1 MSPAGVRA
9 RFARPDKALRLGLL
23 HVFAAIG
30 VQLAEGAPTRQVLR
44 TLEDEMAA
52 LQPAVEAARR
62 AEAEAWLEQI
72 ARAPKPRKPRRTQGW
87 IRRNGRALVEAAE
100 AGQ

>member
-1 MSPAGVRA
+1 MSPAGVGA
-9 RFARPDKALRLGLL
+9 RFTRPDKALRLGLL
-23 HVFAAIG
+23 RTLAVIG
-30 VQLAEGAPTRQVLR
+30 VRLAEGAPTRQVLQ

-72 ARAPKPRKPRRTQGW
+72 ARAPKPRRTQGW

-100 AGQ
+100 AGR